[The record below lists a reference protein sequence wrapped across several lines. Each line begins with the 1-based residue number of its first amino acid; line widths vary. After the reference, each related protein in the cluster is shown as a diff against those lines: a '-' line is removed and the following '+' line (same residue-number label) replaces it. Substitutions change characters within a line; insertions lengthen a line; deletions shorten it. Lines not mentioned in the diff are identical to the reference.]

1 MPLRPADL
9 ATAPDRIGSL
19 QATLRVLEAHL
30 QAAGASGRN
39 TDDLLQGALGNTL
52 KFLDEEPAAVS
63 TLLRDAHAR
72 LVHGGR
78 PPR

>member
-1 MPLRPADL
+1 M
-9 ATAPDRIGSL
+9 
-19 QATLRVLEAHL
+19 QAALRVLEAHL

-72 LVHGGR
+72 LVR
-78 PPR
+78 ESRAAR